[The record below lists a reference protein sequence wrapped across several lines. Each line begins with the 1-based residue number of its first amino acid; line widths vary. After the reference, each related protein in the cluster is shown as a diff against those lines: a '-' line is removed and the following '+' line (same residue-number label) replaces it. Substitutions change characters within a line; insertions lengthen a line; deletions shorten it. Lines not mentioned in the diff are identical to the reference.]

1 MTNETGIRIKEAR
14 TAAGLSQAALAEA
27 AGNVS
32 ANAIS
37 KAERGLKELTP
48 EQLEAISKILGVD
61 FASTQDSSPTIENIE
76 DKSATSSMEDQD
88 FLNLFKN
95 ADDDKQKMV
104 ISILK
109 GLMENPELTNM
120 MMGMLKNVDQKEL
133 IESVKSIVL
142 GSNVGDL
149 VNMAKKLIGNINDG
163 GMMKSLMGNPAAEN
177 SGIQNG
183 KEFSVPLFAF
193 TYFYSATI
201 YILLL
206 SFYFWLWRTD
216 IKPEK

>member
-1 MTNETGIRIKEAR
+1 MAF
-14 TAAGLSQAALAEA
+14 L
-27 AGNVS
+27 V
-32 ANAIS
+32 
-37 KAERGLKELTP
+37 
-48 EQLEAISKILGVD
+48 VY
-61 FASTQDSSPTIENIE
+61 
-76 DKSATSSMEDQD
+76 QD
-88 FLNLFKN
+88 FLNLFRN

-109 GLMENPELTNM
+109 GLMENPELTYM
-120 MMGMLKNVDQKEL
+120 MMGMLKNVDPKEL
-133 IESVKSIVL
+133 IASVKSIVL

-149 VNMAKKLIGNINDG
+149 VNIAKKLIGSINDG
-163 GMMKSLMGNPAAEN
+163 GLMKSMMGNSTAEN
-177 SGIQNG
+177 SGIQNE

-193 TYFYSATI
+193 TYFYSVSI

>member
-1 MTNETGIRIKEAR
+1 MADTTGMRIKEAR
-14 TAAGLSQAALAEA
+14 TTAGLSQAALAEA
-27 AGNVS
+27 AGNVTAS
-32 ANAIS
+32 AIS
-37 KAERGLKELTP
+37 KAERGLRELSP
-48 EQLEAISKILGVD
+48 EQLETISKVLGVD
-61 FASTQDSSPTIENIE
+61 FAPTQDPAPTTENVEEKSDTPSS
-76 DKSATSSMEDQD
+76 EDQI

-109 GLMENPELTNM
+109 GLMENPELTYM
-120 MMGMLKNVDQKEL
+120 LMGMLKNVDPKEL
-133 IESVKSIVL
+133 MASVKNIVFS
-142 GSNVGDL
+142 SNVGDL
-149 VNMAKKLIGNINDG
+149 VNIAKNLMGNINDG
-163 GMMKSLMGNPAAEN
+163 GLMKSLMGNSATVD
-177 SGIQNG
+177 SGSQNG
-183 KEFSVPLFAF
+183 KEISVPLLAF